1 VVHCG
6 GIRQSAKVVS
16 IVAGK
21 DKELLRSGDKG
32 LVRFRFAYYPELIK
46 PGARIMLRE
55 GRTMGIG
62 YVASVYPGK

>member
-1 VVHCG
+1 MHCG

-16 IVAGK
+16 IVSNG

-32 LVRFRFAYYPELIK
+32 LIRFRFAYYPELLK
-46 PGARIMLRE
+46 PGSRIMLRE

-62 YVASVYPGK
+62 YVASVYSGK